1 MWSPVHPALF
11 ACVDGMGRLDLW
23 NLNNDTEVSCCNA
36 GAWIGRVFW
45 GGAQP
50 TSLCHPLSPKRTFG
64 ALTIQLP
71 TKTRSFILDWCEVK
85 LADAPAKNHF
95 ISETQ
100 AEPGPFSLQRAKRYE
115 FTGACSYGEGH
126 TGIFQSGVE
135 ITLFANTWKSKL
147 FVDAGF
153 R

>member
-1 MWSPVHPALF
+1 MVPRASRAL
-11 ACVDGMGRLDLW
+11 CLRGRDGPLGPLEPQQWHWGELLQRRRLDWEGFL
-23 NLNNDTEVSCCNA
+23 
-36 GAWIGRVFW
+36 